1 MSREPVSRDPVSRDR
16 AAADLRNWVLRL
28 AFAVTLGLA
37 VDSLRG
43 TSLPMLAPVIALQL
57 LAASRVPPGGRMVV
71 LLLLIAA
78 TTSGLAYLV
87 SIMTVGFAGL
97 YTIGVGILYLWG
109 FTLALRRGTALVGVM
124 AVTMTVVITG
134 LASTSTGL
142 AFGVL
147 LSLVISVMEAFALVF
162 LAYCVFPATAAG
174 AAPPARKAAP
184 PEDAAT
190 LPLVLHAL
198 LATIVI
204 LPAHVYLNAEGVAS
218 MVVLLTM
225 ATMLRQPGIAQS
237 TRYCVAIMAGNAL
250 GASLAAA
257 AVLLVTVQDHAAVM
271 ISVTAA
277 GALFLS
283 WQITRGGRWVPVILP
298 GYVAYTV
305 LFGLVLSP
313 LPLAEEVAVVDRVL
327 SIVAGAVY
335 AMAAISV
342 LAPAIPYLTGLAGLR
357 AARAA

>member
-1 MSREPVSRDPVSRDR
+1 MR
-16 AAADLRNWVLRL
+16 
-28 AFAVTLGLA
+28 
-37 VDSLRG
+37 
-43 TSLPMLAPVIALQL
+43 
-57 LAASRVPPGGRMVV
+57 
-71 LLLLIAA
+71 IAA
-78 TTSGLAYLV
+78 CDELSRIDCGFYL
-87 SIMTVGFAGL
+87 TK
-97 YTIGVGILYLWG
+97 
-109 FTLALRRGTALVGVM
+109 
-124 AVTMTVVITG
+124 
-134 LASTSTGL
+134 
-142 AFGVL
+142 
-147 LSLVISVMEAFALVF
+147 
-162 LAYCVFPATAAG
+162 
-174 AAPPARKAAP
+174 APPARKAAP
-184 PEDAAT
+184 PEDTAT

-250 GASLAAA
+250 GAALAAA

-298 GYVAYTV
+298 GYVAFTV

-313 LPLAEEVAVVDRVL
+313 LPLAEEVAVVARVL

-342 LAPAIPYLTGLAGLR
+342 LAPASPYLTRLAGLR